1 MQMPGFRPPW
11 LWAWFNLH
19 ARKTLLKSIF
29 DVFIAWLIMI
39 SSYIFDSSEKAATK
53 AINKPT
59 AMHLQ
64 SKCTQCVS
72 AV

>member
-59 AMHLQ
+59 AIHL
-64 SKCTQCVS
+64 KK
-72 AV
+72 